1 MISYCV
7 CVYRPRLFYILLDD
21 LIRKTGVPYEIL
33 VWLNT
38 RAPELE
44 AYIERLALRG
54 VPVKVVGSS
63 PENVG
68 MVGYKML
75 FLNAKYDMI
84 AQVHDDVICISR
96 NIAKKAAAIF
106 KKHGKV
112 KQIVAD
118 VIQDSF
124 TTGGRPGDDS
134 YIQVYEEERLFSGPI
149 DGWFSIY
156 HRSILPIVVEAPYAP
171 YFYLGSYVQMQLAA
185 SKKEGLLCK
194 AMKVLH
200 LAGPAYS
207 QLFETVESEA
217 RKYMGLGNKEAA
229 DRYLNMKPSPELL
242 DQMCQQYKKNVEI
255 IEEFGSDES

>member
-7 CVYRPRLFYILLDD
+7 CVYRPRLFYILLDE

-54 VPVKVVGSS
+54 IPIKVVGSS

-84 AQVHDDVICISR
+84 AQVHDDVICMSK
-96 NIAKKAAAIF
+96 NIANKAAAIF
-106 KKHGKV
+106 KKHAKV

-118 VIQDSF
+118 VIQDCF

-134 YIQVYEEERLFSGPI
+134 YKQVYEDEGLFSGPI

-156 HRSILPIVVEAPYAP
+156 HRSILSILIEAPYSP

-200 LAGPAYS
+200 VAGPSYS
-207 QLFETVESEA
+207 QLFETVESEV
-217 RKYMGLGNKEAA
+217 RKYTNLGNKDAA
-229 DRYLNMKPSPELL
+229 DRYLNMKPSPEVL
-242 DQMCQQYKKNVEI
+242 DQMCQQYKKDVKS
-255 IEEFGSDES
+255 IEEFES